1 MNHED
6 SVIKRNG
13 KKETISFDKILK
25 RVKKLGAEG
34 EYELNVNYTALTKK
48 IIDRLYDGISTT
60 LIDEL
65 TAQQCAS
72 LATTHPDYGI
82 LASRILISN
91 HQKNTTADFAM
102 IISRLYHFTDALG
115 NNHPLISKELYETIN
130 DPYKSGKIQSW
141 FDFDRDYL
149 LDYFGFKTLERAYL
163 MKINGE
169 IVERPQHMW
178 MRVALGIHGDDLE
191 SAKQTYDLMSNKYFR
206 ERLQPGMTKKHLL
219 EILHVQVLK

>member
-72 LATTHPDYGI
+72 LATLAVGQAMVSPFGQYRLI
-82 LASRILISN
+82 LP
-91 HQKNTTADFAM
+91 H
-102 IISRLYHFTDALG
+102 
-115 NNHPLISKELYETIN
+115 
-130 DPYKSGKIQSW
+130 
-141 FDFDRDYL
+141 
-149 LDYFGFKTLERAYL
+149 
-163 MKINGE
+163 MK
-169 IVERPQHMW
+169 
-178 MRVALGIHGDDLE
+178 
-191 SAKQTYDLMSNKYFR
+191 
-206 ERLQPGMTKKHLL
+206 
-219 EILHVQVLK
+219 